1 MDLKVFQLLLVLDK
15 NKNFNYMN
23 KNFFL
28 IEHPLIKR
36 DVTILRDIKTSSDT
50 FRAALQR
57 VSNVLAVEISKN
69 FKLSEIEIDTPL
81 EKTTGAKLT
90 HDVILVPVLRAGLG
104 MVNGFLQIIP
114 EAKVGHIGLQ
124 RDEETLKPIEYYY
137 KVPKN
142 LDSSEVIMLD
152 PMLATGGSASEALKY
167 LKKRGAKKL
176 VFACLVAAPEGIKK
190 IETEHPDIKIFAA
203 ALDRE
208 LNDKG
213 YILPGLGDA
222 GDRTFG
228 TL

>member
-1 MDLKVFQLLLVLDK
+1 
-15 NKNFNYMN
+15 MN

-28 IEHPLIKR
+28 IQHPVIKR
-36 DVTILRDIKTSSDT
+36 DVTILRDKNTDSET

-57 VSNVLAVEISKN
+57 VSNILAVELSKE
-69 FKLSEIEIDTPL
+69 FRLTETEVETPL
-81 EKTTGAKLT
+81 EKTQGAKLT
-90 HDVILVPVLRAGLG
+90 HDIILVPVLRAGLG

-137 KVPKN
+137 KVPKH
-142 LDSSEVIMLD
+142 LETAEVVMLD

-167 LKKRGAKKL
+167 LKKRGASKL
-176 VFACLVAAPEGIKK
+176 VFACLVAAPEGIDK
-190 IETEHPDIKIFAA
+190 IKSEHPDVKIYAA

-208 LNDKG
+208 LNSKG

>member
-1 MDLKVFQLLLVLDK
+1 
-15 NKNFNYMN
+15 MN
-23 KNFFL
+23 KNFIL

-36 DVTILRDIKTSSDT
+36 DVTILRDAKTTSET

-57 VSNVLAVEISKN
+57 VSNILAVEISKN
-69 FKLSEIEIDTPL
+69 FTLSKLEIETPL
-81 EKTTGAKLT
+81 EKTVGAKLT
-90 HDVILVPVLRAGLG
+90 DDIILVPVLRAGLG

-124 RDEETLKPIEYYY
+124 RNEETLKPIEYYY

-142 LDSSEVIMLD
+142 LETAEVIMLD

-167 LKKRGAKKL
+167 LKNRGATKL

-190 IETEHPDIKIFAA
+190 IESDHPEIKIFAA
-203 ALDRE
+203 ALDRQ
-208 LNDKG
+208 LNSKG

>member
-1 MDLKVFQLLLVLDK
+1 
-15 NKNFNYMN
+15 MN

-28 IEHPLIKR
+28 IQHPVIKR
-36 DVTILRDIKTSSDT
+36 DVTILRDKNTDSET

-57 VSNVLAVEISKN
+57 VSNILAVELSKE
-69 FKLSEIEIDTPL
+69 FKLTETEVETPL
-81 EKTTGAKLT
+81 EKTQGAKLT
-90 HDVILVPVLRAGLG
+90 HDIILVPVLRAGLG

-137 KVPKN
+137 KVPKH
-142 LDSSEVIMLD
+142 LETAEVVMLD

-167 LKKRGAKKL
+167 LKKRGASKL
-176 VFACLVAAPEGIKK
+176 VFACLVAAPEGIDK
-190 IETEHPDIKIFAA
+190 IKSEHPDVKIYAA
-203 ALDRE
+203 AFDRE
-208 LNDKG
+208 LNSKG

>member
-1 MDLKVFQLLLVLDK
+1 MS
-15 NKNFNYMN
+15 KNFI
-23 KNFFL
+23 L
-28 IEHPLIKR
+28 INHPIIKR
-36 DVTILRDIKTSSDT
+36 DVTILRDANTDSET

-57 VSNVLAVEISKN
+57 ISNILAVEISKE
-69 FKLSEIEIDTPL
+69 FKLKDIDVTTPL
-81 EKTTGAKLT
+81 EKTIGSKLAS
-90 HDVILVPVLRAGLG
+90 DVILVPVLRAGLG

-137 KVPKN
+137 KVPQN
-142 LDSSEVIMLD
+142 LDSANVIILD
-152 PMLATGGSASEALKY
+152 PMLATGGSASEALNY
-167 LKKRGAKKL
+167 LKKRGAKNL
-176 VFACLVAAPEGIKK
+176 FFASIVSAPEGVKK
-190 IETEHPDIKIFAA
+190 IENDHPDIKIFSA

-208 LNDKG
+208 LNNKG